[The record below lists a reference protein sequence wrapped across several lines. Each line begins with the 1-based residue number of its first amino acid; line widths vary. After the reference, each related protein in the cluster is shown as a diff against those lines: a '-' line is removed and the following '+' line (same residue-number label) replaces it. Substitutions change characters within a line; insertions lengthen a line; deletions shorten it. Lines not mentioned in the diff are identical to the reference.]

1 MKLYIYLATERSEDM
16 KLLED
21 EIKKRLFN
29 FHLAKIGRT
38 CNMLELTCCLSKD
51 EGDISEVWHIQS
63 PFRIL
68 YDNHIMTS
76 DRDMYIPHNKDDETF
91 AYYSSKRNSEFD
103 FIVNNKIHFI
113 NDIIVTN
120 VTISPYGDASIE
132 MQYNHSVLKVECFNN
147 ASADD
152 DEIWRFFRH
161 RSAIPHIVCYK
172 NNIVKE

>member
-29 FHLAKIGRT
+29 FHLAEIGRT

-132 MQYNHSVLKVECFNN
+132 MWSVLIMPLRMMTKIGDFL
-147 ASADD
+147 D
-152 DEIWRFFRH
+152 I
-161 RSAIPHIVCYK
+161 IPQYHILFVIK
-172 NNIVKE
+172 TILSKSKLRTTI